1 MRKVKLSWNRDE
13 DGVIAV
19 YATDSK
25 PRTFPVLDIFCGPL
39 VSLGK
44 MTREEAKAFQAFTA
58 ERICRAWNSDDEAA
72 TIAEEHKIDAGLG
85 LTEWG
90 LGHNAACDQ
99 IAYSIRRRVKF

>member
-19 YATDSK
+19 YATDVEL
-25 PRTFPVLDIFCGPL
+25 RTFPLLDIFCGPL
-39 VSLGK
+39 VDLGK
-44 MTREEAKAFQAFTA
+44 MRRAEAKAFQAFAA
-58 ERICRAWNSDDEAA
+58 ERICKAWNTDEEAA
-72 TIAEEHKIDAGLG
+72 TIAEGHKIDANLG